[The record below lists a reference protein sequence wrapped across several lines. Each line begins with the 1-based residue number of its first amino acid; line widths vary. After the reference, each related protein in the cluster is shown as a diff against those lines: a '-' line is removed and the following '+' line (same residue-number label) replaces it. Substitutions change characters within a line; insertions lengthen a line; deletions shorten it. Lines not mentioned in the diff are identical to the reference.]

1 MSLRRPPLA
10 ALAAVLLSLTLTACG
25 SSESDL
31 EVEPIQP
38 QTRSTPEVPGD
49 AEAEGSDGEVPE
61 QYAAPLAAIALA
73 EQDSDGRAFEIDA
86 DDSGWEVLLDVGR
99 DEVEVRISA
108 DGQEVLSSE
117 RDGSIDADDLA
128 GLDAAQTGLAEAIGI
143 GIGEHS
149 GAGSTQLDDVT
160 LDEEA
165 GNAAWEVSFEDGT
178 EVHVDVRN
186 GNVLRVED

>member
-86 DDSGWEVLLDVGR
+86 DDGGWEVLLDVGR

-178 EVHVDVRN
+178 EVYVDVRN